1 MINPVFVV
9 CSRVSRRLPDV
20 PFWVLARGHDMQDIP
35 LVHIRLLIVIADTM
49 IMTYLP
55 SAPLSVIIWC

>member
-1 MINPVFVV
+1 
-9 CSRVSRRLPDV
+9 
-20 PFWVLARGHDMQDIP
+20 MQDIP

-55 SAPLSVIIWC
+55 SAPPSVIIWC

>member
-1 MINPVFVV
+1 
-9 CSRVSRRLPDV
+9 
-20 PFWVLARGHDMQDIP
+20 MQDIP